1 MRGMCD
7 ISLACGL
14 DAYAGLNAPPALQD
28 SMHKKRAFAF
38 SSYNEPK
45 TPPCNTPQD
54 YGLIERLRRSPLFLV
69 RGETGRREVGQF
81 FFPKESKPAVLCG
94 FPPA

>member
-14 DAYAGLNAPPALQD
+14 DAYAGLNAPPRFAGFHAQKACVCLFQLQRTKD
-28 SMHKKRAFAF
+28 ITMQH
-38 SSYNEPK
+38 
-45 TPPCNTPQD
+45 PQD